1 MKSLLYFLLLLL
13 STSTLLAQSINMPTT
28 GASYL
33 TTSSCVLYDDG
44 GANGNYTTNSN
55 GTYVIENVNP
65 GSYFTITGSY
75 DLEEY
80 YKSRIVIY
88 DGGSTSI
95 QIIGIYS
102 TGAGNINV
110 CSSSSTITVRF
121 ISDTDTPRAGFVLN
135 IVENN
140 CPIAYSFTVNN
151 LTPFSANLAWNGS
164 CGSGNWIIECT
175 TNNMPNGQNLFTT
188 TANSYQLTGL
198 NPKTNYCFR
207 IRSNCSPIT
216 PCSYRQVCFETL
228 CPCPKATNAH
238 ATIGNR
244 MLTVEWTE
252 PDTNIIWK
260 VRLTMAYNGDT
271 IVVTTTEPRYVF
283 DNLPIEFEYYS
294 VTISSDCSPYY
305 LNCNQTTVSYNQPPQ
320 PPPVFECSCPYARH
334 PFTYDVGLDFVE
346 IHWDPNPYA
355 TAWIV
360 QYRVKD
366 SVSWQYETVFTN
378 SCILTD
384 LIPIMNYEC
393 FIHSYCDNLD
403 SRCKVACP
411 FFTYKDECFNFLDL
425 RGENCR
431 TSYGSYYYP
440 FERSGIVD
448 YGSESMFSRHT
459 IMRDTSEKDP
469 RTNNMLSYVP
479 PGEKASIRLG
489 NWNMGSESE
498 SIDYML
504 DVDTNNFDLAL
515 LQYAIVLQDPDHDRG
530 KQPRFILSLWDD
542 QGRTLDET
550 CGYIN
555 FYSGDAQGWNRND
568 SNKVLW
574 KDWTTM
580 GLDLSSYH
588 GRRIYI
594 KLSTYD
600 CQEGGHYGYAYYTL
614 SCGNKY
620 ETRKSCGKVDSIIM
634 EAPKGFY
641 YSWYMENE
649 PQNIISTEQEIRVL
663 VDNSVFYC
671 RCTSTENE
679 LCSFNIKYIAQRNY
693 PYSLF
698 DYKIDS
704 CLKEITVFNKSIVSN
719 NDTIPI
725 GNKHCDDFK
734 WVFHDGTEST
744 LDTTRFRYDTLGLFP
759 IMLISSL
766 NNGDCV
772 DTLVKNIQ
780 INPYYRDTIRVSIC
794 SREVY
799 NLNGFN
805 ESIEGLYSLNHITE
819 RGCDS
824 LVVLDLKIQENFN
837 REIYDTLCKGSTYD
851 NYGFIC
857 YDSGTY
863 ISNQE
868 SIYGCD
874 SITTLYLTQVQT
886 FPDYSI
892 IDDKYILV
900 EDFPIIIDV
909 TSSPCNSYYW
919 NTGSTSPILEIYQA
933 GSYYVTLY
941 TNCGNVLDS
950 VLIVVPEVNVF
961 VPNAFTPL
969 SDRNNTFFPVFE
981 SSDKLYI
988 ETFEIFN
995 RWGQRIY
1002 SSTKLPWDGKYN
1014 GKLLDNGVYI
1024 WRMIYRTKY
1033 SGDIRF
1039 EKTGE
1044 VSIIR

>member
-1 MKSLLYFLLLLL
+1 
-13 STSTLLAQSINMPTT
+13 MPTT

-65 GSYFTITGSY
+65 GSYFSIIGSFH
-75 DLEEY
+75 LEGY
-80 YKSRIVIY
+80 HKSRLVIY
-88 DGGSTSI
+88 DGGSTST
-95 QIIGIYS
+95 QLIGTYS
-102 TGAGNINV
+102 SGVGDINV

-121 ISDTDTPRAGFVLN
+121 ISDTDTPLSGFVLN

-140 CPIAYSFTVNN
+140 CPRASSFRVNN
-151 LTPFSANLAWNGS
+151 LTPFTAELLWNGS
-164 CGSGNWIIECT
+164 CGSSNWIIECT
-175 TNNMPNGQNLFTT
+175 SNNMPNGQNLITT
-188 TANSYQLTGL
+188 TANLYQLTGL
-198 NPKTNYCFR
+198 DPLTDYCFR
-207 IRSNCSPIT
+207 IHSNCSPIT
-216 PCSYRQVCFETL
+216 SCSYSQVCFKTL
-228 CPCPKATNAH
+228 CPCPTADHAH
-238 ATIGNR
+238 VTIGER
-244 MLTVEWTE
+244 MLTVEWTA
-252 PDTNIIWK
+252 PDTNIIWT
-260 VRLTMAYNGDT
+260 VSLTMACNGQT

-305 LNCNQTTVSYNQPPQ
+305 LSCNQTTISYNQPSQ
-320 PPPVFECSCPYARH
+320 PPPLFECLCPYARH
-334 PFTYDVGLDFVE
+334 PFVYDKSLDFVE
-346 IHWDPNPYA
+346 IRWDPNPYA

-360 QYRVKD
+360 EYKVEGSD
-366 SVSWQYETVFTN
+366 IWLYDTVFTN
-378 SCILTD
+378 SCTLNN
-384 LIPIMNYEC
+384 LMPIENYVC
-393 FIHSYCDNLD
+393 YIHSYCDNLD
-403 SRCKVACP
+403 GRCKVDCP

-425 RGENCR
+425 RGRNCH

-440 FERSGIVD
+440 FESSGIVD
-448 YGSESMFSRHT
+448 YGSNSMFSRHT
-459 IMRDTSEKDP
+459 IMKDTNGKDP
-469 RTNNMLSYVP
+469 RTNNMLSFVP

-489 NWNMGSESE
+489 NWNLGSESE
-498 SIDYML
+498 SIDYMI
-504 DVDTNNFDLAL
+504 DVDTNNFDIAL
-515 LQYAIVLQDPDHDRG
+515 LQYAIVLQDPNHPRG

-555 FYSGDAQGWNRND
+555 FYSGDAKGWNRND
-568 SNKVLW
+568 SNNVIW

-580 GLDLSSYH
+580 GLDLSYYH

-594 KLSTYD
+594 KLSTFD
-600 CQEGGHYGYAYYTL
+600 CEEGGHFGYAYYTL
-614 SCGNKY
+614 NCRNKY
-620 ETRKSCGKVDSIIM
+620 ETRKTCGKVDSITI

-641 YSWYMENE
+641 YSWFMENE
-649 PQNIISTEQEIRVL
+649 PENIISTEQEITVL
-663 VDNSVFYC
+663 VDNSVLYC

-679 LCSFNIKYIAQRNY
+679 LCFFNIKYIAQRNY

-698 DYKIDS
+698 DYNIDS

-725 GNKHCDDFK
+725 GSIHCDDVK
-734 WVFHDGTEST
+734 WVFHDGTETTIDS
-744 LDTTRFRYDTLGLFP
+744 TRFTYDTIGVFP

-766 NNGDCV
+766 NNGECV
-772 DTLVKNIQ
+772 DTLIKNIQ

-805 ESIEGLYSLNHITE
+805 ESIAGLYSLNHLTE

-824 LVVLDLKIQENFN
+824 LVVLELKILENYN
-837 REIYDTLCKGSTYD
+837 VEIYDTLCKGSTYD

-857 YDSGTY
+857 YDSGTF
-863 ISNQE
+863 ISNKE

-874 SITTLYLTQVQT
+874 SIITLYLTQTQT

-892 IDDKYILV
+892 IDDKYIIV

-933 GSYYVTLY
+933 GTYYVTLY

-950 VLIVVPEVNVF
+950 VLIQVPDVNVY

-969 SDRNNTFFPVFE
+969 SDKNNTFFPVFE

-1002 SSTKLPWDGKYN
+1002 SSTNLPWDGKYK

-1039 EKTGE
+1039 EKKGE